1 MQRRRGGRE
10 DDLEFSFESRRRHH
24 RPLQSMALPRRPSG
38 ACEQAERSSVE
49 YVNCHQALVDFI
61 QHILQ
66 SSSKQ
71 RYFGKYLQYLRPNS
85 LKISSAIPITVLR
98 ERHKGGNDD

>member
-1 MQRRRGGRE
+1 LSSHSNPDGATADPYNLWRFLDAQR
-10 DDLEFSFESRRRHH
+10 
-24 RPLQSMALPRRPSG
+24 G

-49 YVNCHQALVDFI
+49 YVNCHQAFVDFI

-66 SSSKQ
+66 SCSKQ
-71 RYFGKYLQYLRPNS
+71 RYFGKYLQYLLSNS